1 MMDNPATA
9 MVGPP
14 PGERPASPSSG
25 IGASTGTG
33 SGGGGGVAR
42 VQFRV
47 RCESLGHG
55 EAVYLA
61 PQIVDDDASSGSGGG
76 GGGAGVDRSGGGED
90 GKKMEQKDQQPRLI
104 PMYTTGTRY
113 PWYSTGR
120 PVSLSLP
127 DGPLGAGGGGPVQP
141 IPVPAGAGAGG
152 LPPAGPG
159 RMGLPLTS
167 GGGVGMTR
175 PTPSSRQQQQQQEE
189 QEASTSSSA
198 APPSSSA
205 AAQFFHYRYAIYRAG
220 VFHRWEDPTD
230 GPADGTYDVDGD
242 EAMADNDASTAPA
255 AAAAGSDHQ
264 QQQQQQQSPRF
275 HRLPLRLLT
284 KDELYQ
290 LSDVLGQPSHQP
302 ELEHIRVPTLGGH
315 GTSSSVAS
323 LHSRHDSRSRSSMGN
338 LGGGGGSTPGSSQ
351 HNLLERRDS
360 QNKDTAGGGG
370 GSKAVGFAPQPLPYH
385 SSHGGTP
392 ASKAGAGAGAGGGGG
407 FKSSTNTK
415 QVHLN
420 STDGLVVASAFLP
433 VHLQRT
439 ETPHST
445 NPNAPPQVSW
455 SADWDYEALLSMQ
468 THLRVTRVGV
478 VKWRGWHGNV
488 GKDGS
493 PSKGV
498 PIEERHLV
506 ERCLEQFNCIP
517 VWIEPRLFGEMYNG
531 FCKGV
536 LWPILHN
543 VTSVYSGRH
552 GDSSSVPSQSASG
565 SSGDGSAQARAVSPD
580 SFSEYTMDDVSPGAI
595 HGDGGREAAL
605 WSAYTA
611 VNREFANA
619 IIQCFNEGDLI
630 WIHGFHLL
638 ILPSF
643 LTRRIPMA
651 KIGIFLHT
659 PFPSSEI
666 FRTVWC
672 REDLLRGMLNADQV
686 GFHLF
691 EYARHFLTC
700 CRRLLGLNYGMIPDE
715 SGGHNLAI
723 DYNGRHVTV
732 TSIHA
737 GVEPPVL
744 NQILQHSSTM
754 ERAFT
759 IRNQFRGKVIFCAID
774 RMESLKGIPLKML
787 GIERFLNRCPEWVGK
802 LVLVQVGISAFE
814 RGDDYFRTKA
824 EVLSMVENINKKW
837 PGTVQFQ
844 ECAESE
850 MRLQQRMALLRAAD
864 VVMVTPIRDGLNLIP
879 LEFTVAHQDALTEQ
893 GRMDNRPCRG
903 LCILS
908 EFSSCTRVMRGA
920 LHINPWKISEIANAF
935 HQALQMSTD
944 ERMRR
949 ISCASEFV
957 TRVTTQRW
965 ALAVM
970 LDLKGVFKSVDPGQY
985 AGAGLGLGFRLL
997 GMDTGFVSL
1006 DITQVAKKY
1015 KNARSRLILLDYG
1028 GTILSNDNSDSL
1040 TRFQMVKQTRAPTMP
1055 TQRLISTL
1063 KDLCADKRNI
1073 VFVVS
1078 GKERHSLTRGL
1089 SDIPNLGLAAEHG
1102 MFVSWPTAKTS
1113 SKRRWETIVPD
1124 QDNSWRAIA
1133 ITIMEVY
1140 TSRTHGSYIEETE
1153 MKVLWQYRDADPEF
1167 GYLQSRELEDHLA
1180 NVLRSFSVDIL
1191 HGGVEEGGYV
1201 EVRPKGVNKGVVGMH
1216 IIKNAPKLNNSAKID
1231 FALALGDDHCDEP
1244 MLSVMRQIGRRAVE
1258 ARAREPLAPLPATI
1272 TQVDVSPCD
1281 QFISSGISM
1290 FTCTVGKKPSAAAN
1304 YVNDVDEVHE
1314 LLESMVKVATRDHK
1328 YFSSTDLPALN
1339 TDHSSP
1345 AVMGSKHDS
1354 WLTPVSGAPALGG
1367 AGGFQRSMSLG
1378 DFNQSNSTDLR
1389 SSAPVK
1395 ISANLNEFLG
1405 TIEDEEDE
1413 EDIFF

>member
-1 MMDNPATA
+1 MNP
-9 MVGPP
+9 
-14 PGERPASPSSG
+14 PAAAEPAAAVQ
-25 IGASTGTG
+25 GAS
-33 SGGGGGVAR
+33 SGGGGMAR

-55 EAVYLA
+55 EAVYLV
-61 PQIVDDDASSGSGGG
+61 PQEDGSGGA
-76 GGGAGVDRSGGGED
+76 GAGTAAANRA
-90 GKKMEQKDQQPRLI
+90 KPKMI
-104 PMYTTGTRY
+104 PLYTTASRY
-113 PWYSTGR
+113 PWFSTR
-120 PVSLSLP
+120 SPIPLP
-127 DGPLGAGGGGPVQP
+127 LPGGPLGAGGGGGGSGDGPASAALLGVGH
-141 IPVPAGAGAGG
+141 PAGVADAQAQQAGTGGATAAANQFAVPGG

-159 RMGLPLTS
+159 RMGLPLP
-167 GGGVGMTR
+167 VR
-175 PTPSSRQQQQQQEE
+175 AP
-189 QEASTSSSA
+189 AAAA
-198 APPSSSA
+198 APTGPA
-205 AAQFFHYRYAIYRAG
+205 AGPPAGPAAEAEPRQFFRYRYAVYRAG
-220 VFHRWEDPTD
+220 VFHRWER
-230 GPADGTYDVDGD
+230 PADACDDGD
-242 EAMADNDASTAPA
+242 AAMNMEETVTAGA
-255 AAAAGSDHQ
+255 AADADDGDLQHHQ
-264 QQQQQQQSPRF
+264 
-275 HRLPLRLLT
+275 LPLRLLAQG
-284 KDELYQ
+284 ELYQ
-290 LSDVLGQPSHQP
+290 LSDVLGRPAHQP
-302 ELEHIRVPTLGGH
+302 ELEHIRIRTNLG
-315 GTSSSVAS
+315 SASSVAS
-323 LHSRHDSRSRSSMGN
+323 LHSRHDSHTFNS
-338 LGGGGGSTPGSSQ
+338 GS
-351 HNLLERRDS
+351 NLLERRDS
-360 QNKDTAGGGG
+360 NNKMSG
-370 GSKAVGFAPQPLPYH
+370 GSLAGPGGPGDGKKKKAVGFAPQPVPYH
-385 SSHGGTP
+385 RHRDSDDSNNGG
-392 ASKAGAGAGAGGGGG
+392 SLRG
-407 FKSSTNTK
+407 FRSPSGPTTK
-415 QVHLN
+415 QIHLN

-433 VHLQRT
+433 VHLHRT
-439 ETPHST
+439 EAPHPT
-445 NPNAPPQVSW
+445 DPNSPPQVSW

-498 PIEERHLV
+498 PEEERHLV
-506 ERCLEQFNCIP
+506 ERCLEPFNCIP

-543 VTSVYSGRH
+543 VTSVYSRH
-552 GDSSSVPSQSASG
+552 GETGGGAPATG
-565 SSGDGSAQARAVSPD
+565 GNGDGDDTNGNDEPRAVSPD

-595 HGDGGREAAL
+595 HGDAGREAAL

-611 VNREFANA
+611 VNREFANT
-619 IIQCFNEGDLI
+619 IIQGFNEGDLI

-754 ERAFT
+754 ERAFS

-787 GIERFLNRCPEWVGK
+787 GVERFLNRCPEWVGK
-802 LVLVQVGISAFE
+802 IVLVQVGISAFE

-824 EVLSMVENINKKW
+824 EVLSMVENINQKW

-908 EFSSCTRVMRGA
+908 EFSSTTRVMRGA
-920 LHINPWKISEIANAF
+920 IHVNPWKISEIANAF
-935 HQALQMSTD
+935 HSALNMSTD

-970 LDLKGVFKSVDPGQY
+970 LDLKGVFKNVDPGQY

-997 GMDTGFVSL
+997 GMDTGFNSL
-1006 DITQVAKKY
+1006 DVTQVAKKY
-1015 KNARSRLILLDYG
+1015 KNARNRLILLDYG
-1028 GTILSNDNSDSL
+1028 GTILSNDNTDSL
-1040 TRFQMVKQTRAPTMP
+1040 TRYQMVKQTRAPTLP
-1055 TQRLISTL
+1055 TERLISTL
-1063 KDLCADKRNI
+1063 KDLCSDKRNI

-1078 GKERHSLTRGL
+1078 GKERHSLTKVL
-1089 SDIPNLGLAAEHG
+1089 NDIPNLGLAAEHG
-1102 MFVSWPTAKTS
+1102 MFVSWPTSNVAA
-1113 SKRRWETIVPD
+1113 KRRWETIVPN
-1124 QDNSWRAIA
+1124 QDNSWRSIA

-1191 HGGVEEGGYV
+1191 HGGVEEGGFV
-1201 EVRPKGVNKGVVGMH
+1201 EVRPRGVNKGVVGMH
-1216 IIKNAPKLNNSAKID
+1216 IIKNTPKITNASKID
-1231 FALALGDDHCDEP
+1231 FGLVLGDDHCDEP

-1258 ARAREPLAPLPATI
+1258 ARGREPLAPLPATI

-1281 QFISSGISM
+1281 PFISSDLSM
-1290 FTCTVGKKPSAAAN
+1290 YTCTVGKKPSAAAN
-1304 YVNDVDEVHE
+1304 YVNDVEEVHDA
-1314 LLESMVKVATRDHK
+1314 LESLVKVATRDHK
-1328 YFSSTDLPALN
+1328 YFSSVDLRSLN
-1339 TDHSSP
+1339 TAAISP
-1345 AVMGSKHDS
+1345 TGGMKDS
-1354 WLTPVSGAPALGG
+1354 WLTPLNAAPSSGNST
-1367 AGGFQRSMSLG
+1367 GFSRSMSLG
-1378 DFNQSNSTDLR
+1378 DFQSAGTQELR
-1389 SSAPVK
+1389 QPAPIK

-1405 TIEDEEDE
+1405 TIEDEEDD